1 MERTHFT
8 WLSYRFCPGI
18 PQLLVGP
25 LCPACGC
32 HRELQVLQGLQ
43 CCQAHGE
50 RASLGFKF
58 HIPWSGSVQ
67 GRVCWSVLS
76 VVTRVVWCH
85 GTGQLSGHSG
95 IGSLACAGVC
105 DACSCLASAVWK
117 CPALSTAQQE
127 YIASAEDWGIVARMM
142 RGVENLAWKERF

>member
-1 MERTHFT
+1 M
-8 WLSYRFCPGI
+8 
-18 PQLLVGP
+18 
-25 LCPACGC
+25 
-32 HRELQVLQGLQ
+32 LQGLQ

-95 IGSLACAGVC
+95 NGSLACAGVC

-142 RGVENLAWKERF
+142 RGVENLA